1 MNNLGVS
8 LVLLAQGVPFFHAG
22 DDLLRSKS
30 LDGNSYNSGDWFN
43 RVDWTY
49 QSNNWGVGLPNFAT
63 DQWDAM
69 RALLGQAALKPGP
82 ADIQAAAEHFREWLQ
97 IRKSSRLFRLQT
109 AEEVQQRLAFYN
121 TGPEQVPGL
130 IVMALENGGEG
141 RLPDA
146 FDRVVALVNASPQAQ
161 IFADPAFAGA
171 DLVLHPI
178 LQASSD
184 PVVGDASF
192 DPAAGSFSVPG
203 RTAAVFVVLSNE
215 PLPTATA
222 AVTQAP
228 QTTATAPATQVAQAT
243 TPGQPAAT
251 ATAATQTTT
260 GGPGLALLV
269 GAGLLLAA
277 GLGAAIAWARRRG
290 RGA

>member
-1 MNNLGVS
+1 
-8 LVLLAQGVPFFHAG
+8 VPFFHAG

-69 RALLGQAALKPGP
+69 RARLGQAALKPGP

-130 IVMALENGGEG
+130 IVMALENGGDG

-146 FDRVVALVNASPQAQ
+146 FDRVVALINASPEAQ
-161 IFADPAFAGA
+161 TFADPAFAGA

-178 LQASSD
+178 LQAASD
-184 PVVGDASF
+184 PVVGEASF
-192 DPAAGSFSVPG
+192 DAAAGSFSVPG
-203 RTAAVFVVLSNE
+203 RTAAVFVVLSDE

-222 AVTQAP
+222 AATQAA
-228 QTTATAPATQVAQAT
+228 QATAVSTEVAQAATATAR

-260 GGPGLALLV
+260 GGPGPALLV

-277 GLGAAIAWARRRG
+277 GLGGAAFAWARRRG
-290 RGA
+290 R